1 MTDSKK
7 NQDSN
12 AVATLQLLVMQ
23 DQFDRLLDSE
33 MSRRRSF
40 NDEEREAIYIVAGG
54 RCQNPKCG
62 VVLDDGWEPDH
73 IIPFSKGGITD
84 VTNGQALCVSCNR
97 KKGAKSDGY

>member
-7 NQDSN
+7 NQASN

-33 MSRRRSF
+33 KTIRRSF
-40 NDEEREAIYIVAGG
+40 NSEEREAIYIVAGG

-73 IIPFSKGGITD
+73 IIPFSKGGLTD
-84 VTNGQALCVSCNR
+84 ATNGQALCVSCNR
-97 KKGAKSDGY
+97 KKGAKSDEY

>member
-7 NQDSN
+7 NQNSN

-33 MSRRRSF
+33 KTIRRSF
-40 NDEEREAIYIVAGG
+40 NSEEREAIYIVSGG

-73 IIPFSKGGITD
+73 IIPFSKGGVTD

-97 KKGAKSDGY
+97 KKGAKSDEY

>member
-1 MTDSKK
+1 MTNFK
-7 NQDSN
+7 NTKSSE
-12 AVATLQLLVMQ
+12 AVKTLQLLVIQ

-33 MSRRRSF
+33 ISRRRSF
-40 NDEEREAIYIVAGG
+40 NSEERLAIYIVAGG

-84 VTNGQALCVSCNR
+84 VSNGQALCVSCNR
-97 KKGAKSDGY
+97 KKGAKSGEY

>member
-1 MTDSKK
+1 MSNFK
-7 NQDSN
+7 NTKSGE

-33 MSRRRSF
+33 KTIRRSF
-40 NDEEREAIYIVAGG
+40 NSEEREAIYIVAGG

-73 IIPFSKGGITD
+73 IIPFSKGGVTD